1 MKNTD
6 RVFKEMKRLESMIP
20 SGFMG
25 IGDHWDFKALWAQI
39 KAVQKA
45 FNEARF
51 PTREEH
57 QEAWTAFQNLVDK
70 VKEKQA
76 KNTAESAEL
85 RDQIVRKAE
94 QIPPIDD
101 RWAKFFFGVGTMGTG
116 LVLLEIIESFFGVSD
131 SRKEDLEN
139 ANKDLQEL
147 WDLAKAKNDNLLRED
162 KDVVYQALRS
172 AHERLQEAW
181 DQWKKVREDKS
192 AELRNQIV
200 GMAEN
205 AVPHEWEELI
215 RIIGGAYLTDG
226 LSLVLELLEDEKS
239 KLQAQREKLQEVW
252 ALFKKEK
259 NNLLPADRG
268 TVYQAL
274 RDAES
279 RLNGT
284 WDQYR
289 KERDKYNEAKRDK
302 HKEWQNK
309 VEGNLSKN
317 QQRSDKLNG
326 VLERKRQNLENNQ
339 QRIGKLENVLERK
352 RQNLENNQQR
362 IGKLENVLER
372 KREHLDELHEKLS
385 DARSDSYR
393 ERVEGWIEEEESS
406 VEDIETKLERVNG
419 WIQEDESSVEDIE
432 TKLERVNG
440 WIQEDESSIKDIE
453 AQLERVN
460 DWIQEDSKTLNS

>member
-39 KAVQKA
+39 KAVQEA

-57 QEAWTAFQNLVDK
+57 QEAWTSFQNWVDK

-76 KNTAESAEL
+76 ENRAESAEL
-85 RDQIVRKAE
+85 RDQIVGKAE
-94 QIPPIDD
+94 QIPPSDD
-101 RWAKFFFGVGTMGTG
+101 RWIEFFLAIGTAGIS
-116 LVLLEIIESFFGVSD
+116 LILESFLGVSD
-131 SRKEDLEN
+131 SRKEALQN
-139 ANKDLQEL
+139 ANKNLQEL
-147 WDLAKAKNDNLLRED
+147 WDLAKAKNDNLLRKD

-172 AHERLQEAW
+172 ANERLQEAW
-181 DQWKKVREDKS
+181 DQWKQVREEKS
-192 AELRNQIV
+192 AELRDQIV
-200 GMAEN
+200 GKAET
-205 AVPHEWEELI
+205 AVPLEWTELI
-215 RIIGGAYLTDG
+215 GTLGGAYLTDG
-226 LSLVLELLEDEKS
+226 LSLLLELLDDEKS

-252 ALFKKEK
+252 ALFKSEK
-259 NNLLPADRG
+259 NNLLPADRE

-279 RLNGT
+279 RLQGA
-284 WDQYR
+284 WGQYGSV
-289 KERDKYNEAKRDK
+289 RDEYNAAKREK
-302 HKEWQNK
+302 HEAWRNK

-339 QRIGKLENVLERK
+339 ERIGKLENVLERK
-352 RQNLENNQQR
+352 RQNLENNQER

-372 KREHLDELHEKLS
+372 KRQHLDELHEKHS

-393 ERVEGWIEEEESS
+393 ERVEGWIEEDESS
-406 VEDIETKLERVNG
+406 IEDIETQREHVNG
-419 WIQEDESSVEDIE
+419 WIE
-432 TKLERVNG
+432 
-440 WIQEDESSIKDIE
+440 EDESSIKDIE
-453 AQLERVN
+453 TQLEHVN
-460 DWIQEDSKTLNS
+460 DWIEEDESSIKDIETQLEHVNDWVQEDSKTLNS

>member
-39 KAVQKA
+39 KAVQGA

-57 QEAWTAFQNLVDK
+57 QEAWTSFQNLVDQ

-76 KNTAESAEL
+76 KNRAESAEL
-85 RDQIVRKAE
+85 RDQIVGKAE
-94 QIPPIDD
+94 RIPPIDD
-101 RWAKFFFGVGTMGTG
+101 RWAKFFFALGTMGVG
-116 LVLLEIIESFFGVSD
+116 LVLLEVIESLVGVSD
-131 SRKEDLEN
+131 SRKEALQN

-147 WDLAKAKNDNLLRED
+147 RDLAKAQNDNLLRED
-162 KDVVYQALRS
+162 KDKVYQALRS
-172 AHERLQEAW
+172 ANERLQEAW
-181 DQWKKVREDKS
+181 DQWKQVREEKS

-205 AVPHEWEELI
+205 AVPHEWEELV

-226 LSLVLELLEDEKS
+226 YSLLLELLEDGKA

-252 ALFKKEK
+252 AFFKSEK
-259 NNLLPADRG
+259 NNLLPADRQ

-279 RLNGT
+279 RLQGG
-284 WDQYR
+284 WGQYSSA
-289 KERDKYNEAKRDK
+289 RDKCDEVRRKKREAWR
-302 HKEWQNK
+302 NK

-339 QRIGKLENVLERK
+339 VRIGKLENALERK
-352 RQNLENNQQR
+352 RQNLENNQVR
-362 IGKLENVLER
+362 IGKLENALER
-372 KREHLDELHEKLS
+372 KRQHLDELYEKIS

-406 VEDIETKLERVNG
+406 IEDIEAQLERVNG
-419 WIQEDESSVEDIE
+419 WIEEDDSSIEDIE
-432 TKLERVNG
+432 AQLERVNG
-440 WIQEDESSIKDIE
+440 WIEEDDSSIKDIE

-460 DWIQEDSKTLNS
+460 DWIQEDSRTLNS